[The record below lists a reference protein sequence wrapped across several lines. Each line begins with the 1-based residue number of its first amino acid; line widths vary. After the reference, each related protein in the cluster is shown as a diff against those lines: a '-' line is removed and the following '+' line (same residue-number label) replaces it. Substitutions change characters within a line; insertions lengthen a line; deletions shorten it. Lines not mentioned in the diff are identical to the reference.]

1 MIYNDDSDII
11 ITFIQYYLPPPL
23 PVLVLGTATTTY
35 YFLPAKLLYDGL
47 FFANKSIKAFLISNS
62 NSSPTNVGG

>member
-1 MIYNDDSDII
+1 MSRDVD
-11 ITFIQYYLPPPL
+11 IQYIY
-23 PVLVLGTATTTY
+23 VV